1 MDSIQLFSD
10 YEFLD
15 ILPEGFA
22 QAAKNDPHRT
32 WIKFTFTDDQPNG
45 NNMRIPKT
53 EFASLIR
60 TGEHMPIKMEKGNP
74 KGDHKGST
82 PIGAIAKLKEEDNK
96 VIGIAAL
103 WPDEDPE
110 SINALKEAYAGGEK
124 RDLSWEVSYDE
135 AASYVDENGIHNL
148 MGTATRGSV
157 FVGNPAY
164 QGRTQLL
171 ALAQQEDKT
180 QEENKLT
187 DTTTVDVAALQA
199 ELADVKVQLEA
210 ANTALQSK
218 ETELETVISP
228 ELASLREFKQA
239 AEAKDAKYNKLT
251 ERRKKLKEAGVDYS
265 EEDFETKKEML
276 AEMDEA
282 VFEFLV
288 QERVAFSSTDKKT
301 TSASAEITNPAIP
314 DLTNANTDSP
324 SELVRKA
331 LLSK

>member
-1 MDSIQLFSD
+1 MDITRFISEYKFMEWPEGYAEATTKNDSIKWASFV
-10 YEFLD
+10 
-15 ILPEGFA
+15 
-22 QAAKNDPHRT
+22 
-32 WIKFTFTDDQPNG
+32 FTDDQPNE
-45 NNMRIPKT
+45 NKERIPQE
-53 EFASLIR
+53 EFRNIID
-60 TGEHMPIKMEKGNP
+60 TGVHMPIKMEQGNP
-74 KGDHKGST
+74 NGNHPNSK
-82 PIGAIAKLKEEDNK
+82 PIGTITNLKQEDNK
-96 VIGIAAL
+96 VVGIAAL
-103 WPDEDPE
+103 WKEEYPD
-110 SINALKEAYAGGEK
+110 SVKALEEAYAGGEALK
-124 RDLSWEVSYDE
+124 LSWELYRE
-135 AASYVDENGIHNL
+135 PTAVDENGIEHFK
-148 MGTATRGSV
+148 GTRVKGIT

-164 QGRTQLL
+164 AGRTNLL
-171 ALAQQEDKT
+171 ALAEKEDKT

-239 AEAKDAKYNKLT
+239 AEAKDAKYNKMT